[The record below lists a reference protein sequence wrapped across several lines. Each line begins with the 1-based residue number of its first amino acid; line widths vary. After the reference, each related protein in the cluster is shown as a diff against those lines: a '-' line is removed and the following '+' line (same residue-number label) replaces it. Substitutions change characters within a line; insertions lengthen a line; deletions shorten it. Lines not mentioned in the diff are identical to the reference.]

1 MSLLSRT
8 ALPLI
13 AAMML
18 AAPVATPVAAQEARF
33 EPGDY
38 GKDNLP
44 VRQNTGDA
52 AAFIAAS
59 EGGAFEPIVELSPND
74 RMAALARPIGRVDV
88 LLRDKTTGEQVG
100 STCTGSLLGGGLVL
114 TNDHCLP
121 QEGGY
126 EVLEASIV
134 MNYNTLDG
142 ASAARF
148 AVDPVTV
155 ESSFDLDYA
164 ISRVDPAAEQ
174 QFGHI
179 SIGLVSPEDGSARVV
194 IHHPLGKPKV
204 MSRFRCLVFTDRA
217 GPPVVAHRCDT
228 LPGSSGSVLFDERG
242 VAVALHRGGGLDP
255 ADPSSFNMAI
265 DLAAI
270 LGVSQV
276 LGSTPAVTEVA
287 SAAPP
292 PDTAQSGTPVVAPT
306 EANGALSTDQMND
319 ILKGE

>member
-1 MSLLSRT
+1 MPLLSRT

-13 AAMML
+13 VALMSE
-18 AAPVATPVAAQEARF
+18 APAAAQEALF
-33 EPGDY
+33 DPYDY
-38 GKDNLP
+38 GKANLP

-74 RMAALARPIGRVDV
+74 QMAFLARPIGRVDV
-88 LLRDKTTGEQVG
+88 LLRDKSTGEQGG

-121 QEGGY
+121 QEGSY
-126 EVLEASIV
+126 EVLEASIL
-134 MNYNTLDG
+134 MNYHTLDG
-142 ASAARF
+142 VASVRF
-148 AVDPVTV
+148 AIDPVAI
-155 ESSFDLDYA
+155 ENSFDLDYA
-164 ISRVDPAAEQ
+164 IARVDPLAEE

-179 SIGLVSPEDGSARVV
+179 YIGTPPPDAGSARVV

-204 MSRFRCLVFTDRA
+204 MSRFRCLVLNDRA

-228 LPGSSGSVLFDERG
+228 LPGSSGSLLFDERG
-242 VAVALHRGGGLDP
+242 IAVALHRGGGLDP

-265 DLAAI
+265 DFAAI
-270 LGVSQV
+270 LQVSQV
-276 LGSTPAVTEVA
+276 LGSTPAVTG
-287 SAAPP
+287 AAAAVPA
-292 PDTAQSGTPVVAPT
+292 PDAAQTGTAAATDTTPADDG
-306 EANGALSTDQMND
+306 GALSTDQMND

>member
-8 ALPLI
+8 ALPL
-13 AAMML
+13 L
-18 AAPVATPVAAQEARF
+18 AVMAFAVPAIAQEAKF
-33 EPGDY
+33 ESTDY
-38 GKDNLP
+38 GKANLP

-74 RMAALARPIGRVDV
+74 QMAYLAQPIGRIDV
-88 LLRDKTTGEQVG
+88 LLRDKATGEQGG

-121 QEGGY
+121 QEGNY
-126 EVLEASIV
+126 EVLEASIL
-134 MNYNTLDG
+134 MNYHTLDG
-142 ASAARF
+142 VASARF
-148 AVDPVTV
+148 AIDPVTV
-155 ESSFDLDYA
+155 ESSFDLDFA
-164 ISRVDPAAEQ
+164 VARVDPAAEQ

-179 SIGLVSPEDGSARVV
+179 FIGTVPPGEGSARVV

-204 MSRFRCLVFTDRA
+204 MSRFRCLVFSDRA

-242 VAVALHRGGGLDP
+242 IAVALHRGGGLDP

-265 DLAAI
+265 DFAAI
-270 LGVSQV
+270 LQVSQV
-276 LGSTPAVTEVA
+276 LGSTPAVTGAEAAV
-287 SAAPP
+287 SAAG
-292 PDTAQSGTPVVAPT
+292 TAQTDATEPAPT
-306 EANGALSTDQMND
+306 EDDGSLSTDQMND
-319 ILKGE
+319 ILKSD

>member
-8 ALPLI
+8 ALPL
-13 AAMML
+13 L
-18 AAPVATPVAAQEARF
+18 AVMALAIPATAQEAKF
-33 EPGDY
+33 EPADY
-38 GKDNLP
+38 GKSNLP

-74 RMAALARPIGRVDV
+74 QMAYLAQPIGRIDV
-88 LLRDKTTGEQVG
+88 LLRDKTTGEQGG
-100 STCTGSLLGGGLVL
+100 STCTGSLLGGGLLL

-121 QEGGY
+121 QEGNY
-126 EVLEASIV
+126 EVLEASIL
-134 MNYNTLDG
+134 MNYHTLDG
-142 ASAARF
+142 VASARF
-148 AVDPVTV
+148 AIDPVSV
-155 ESSFDLDYA
+155 ESSFDLDFA
-164 ISRVDPAAEQ
+164 IARVDPEAEQ

-179 SIGLVSPEDGSARVV
+179 YIGTVPPGAGSARVV

-242 VAVALHRGGGLDP
+242 IAVALHRGGGLDP

-265 DLAAI
+265 DFAAI
-270 LGVSQV
+270 LQLSQV
-276 LGSTPAVTEVA
+276 LGSTPAVTGAEAAAAADAPKTDA
-287 SAAPP
+287 SETAPAG
-292 PDTAQSGTPVVAPT
+292 DD
-306 EANGALSTDQMND
+306 GALSTDQMND
-319 ILKGE
+319 ILKGD

>member
-13 AAMML
+13 ATIMFG
-18 AAPVATPVAAQEARF
+18 APIAAQEAKF
-33 EPGDY
+33 EPADY
-38 GKDNLP
+38 GKANLP

-74 RMAALARPIGRVDV
+74 QMAFLAQPVGRIDV
-88 LLRDKTTGEQVG
+88 LLRDKATGEQGG

-121 QEGGY
+121 QEGNY
-126 EVLEASIV
+126 EVLEASIL
-134 MNYNTLDG
+134 MNYHTLDG
-142 ASAARF
+142 VAAVRF
-148 AVDPVTV
+148 AIDPVTV
-155 ESSFDLDYA
+155 ESSFDLDFA
-164 ISRVDPAAEQ
+164 IARVDPAAEQ

-179 SIGLVSPEDGSARVV
+179 YIGYAPPEAGSARVV

-242 VAVALHRGGGLDP
+242 IAVALHRGGGLDP

-265 DLAAI
+265 DFAAI
-270 LGVSQV
+270 LELSQV
-276 LGSTPAVTEVA
+276 LGSTPAVTE
-287 SAAPP
+287 AAGALPP
-292 PDTAQSGTPVVAPT
+292 PDAAQGGTSDAADATPAG
-306 EANGALSTDQMND
+306 ENGALSTDQMND
-319 ILKGE
+319 ILKGD